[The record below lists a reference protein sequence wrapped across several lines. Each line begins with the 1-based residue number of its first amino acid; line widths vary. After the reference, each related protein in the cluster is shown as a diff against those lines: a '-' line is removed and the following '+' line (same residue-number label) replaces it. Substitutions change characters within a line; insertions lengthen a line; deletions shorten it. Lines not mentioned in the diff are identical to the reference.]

1 MAQIPTAYPL
11 HWPPNYPRTRSVIKS
26 QFKTSVSGAL
36 KNVQA
41 SIAAFSKDS
50 GKQVSELTISSNYS
64 LTTPSPKDAGV
75 AVYFTWDGI
84 STCIAVDRYAKI
96 EENLQAI
103 HHVIEAERGEKLET
117 ALRLAQAELMSL
129 HVQFGDKDNALKH
142 SKALR
147 EADKVLAPN
156 QPDEE
161 KLCPVCYHP
170 PCDKCPTCKDA
181 PGADVSPCKTC
192 GGAENFE
199 VNYKGVWEKCPHCK
213 GTGIEPADG

>member
-41 SIAAFSKDS
+41 SIAAFSRDS

-64 LTTPSPKDAGV
+64 LTTSSPKDAGV

-103 HHVIEAERGEKLET
+103 HHVLEAERTKMRHGGLAIVQAAFRGYAALPPPSSKRGWWEVLGVARYGLTITVVERKYLELAKKHHPDNGGSAEIMAEINT
-117 ALRLAQAELMSL
+117 AIAEARKE
-129 HVQFGDKDNALKH
+129 FA
-142 SKALR
+142 R
-147 EADKVLAPN
+147 
-156 QPDEE
+156 
-161 KLCPVCYHP
+161 
-170 PCDKCPTCKDA
+170 
-181 PGADVSPCKTC
+181 
-192 GGAENFE
+192 
-199 VNYKGVWEKCPHCK
+199 
-213 GTGIEPADG
+213 